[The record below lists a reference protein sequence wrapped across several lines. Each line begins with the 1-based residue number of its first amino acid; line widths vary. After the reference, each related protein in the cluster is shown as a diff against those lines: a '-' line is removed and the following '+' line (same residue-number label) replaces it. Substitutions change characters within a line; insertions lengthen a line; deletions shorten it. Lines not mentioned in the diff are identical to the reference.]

1 VSSVVVGQG
10 VGMGVI
16 RVHMALSLD
25 GYFEGPDHDL
35 SWHRVDAELHQ
46 HFNDV
51 LRPSRAFVS
60 GRVTYELMASYWPTA
75 DADHDAEPQEREFAG
90 IWRETPKVVYSRTL
104 ESAAWGTEVQREVDP
119 AAVRALAEEGD
130 LVVGGADLAATF
142 FRESLVDQV
151 WLYVMP
157 VVIGAGRRL
166 FASGQALDLKLL
178 GSQAFGNGVVEL
190 RYAVQR

>member
-1 VSSVVVGQG
+1 
-10 VGMGVI
+10 MGVI
-16 RVHMALSLD
+16 RVHMAVSLD
-25 GYFEGPDHDL
+25 GFFEGLDHDL
-35 SWHRVDAELHQ
+35 SWHRVDGEVHQ

-75 DADHDAEPQEREFAG
+75 DADPDAEPQEREFAA

-104 ESAAWGTEVQREVDP
+104 ESADWGAEVVREVDP

-130 LVVGGADLAATF
+130 LVVGGAELAASF
-142 FRESLVDQV
+142 FRAGLVDQV
-151 WLYVMP
+151 WIYVMP

-166 FASGQALDLKLL
+166 FAPGQAVDLELL
-178 GSQAFGNGVVEL
+178 GSRAFGNGVVEL

>member
-1 VSSVVVGQG
+1 MRQG
-10 VGMGVI
+10 GGMGVI
-16 RVHMALSLD
+16 RLHMAVSLD

-51 LRPSRAFVS
+51 LRPARAFVS

-75 DADHDAEPQEREFAG
+75 DTDPESGPQEREFAA

-104 ESAAWGTEVQREVDP
+104 ESAGWGTDILREVDP
-119 AAVRALAEEGD
+119 AAVRALAADGD

-142 FRESLVDQV
+142 FREGLLDQV
-151 WLYVMP
+151 WLYLMP
-157 VVIGAGRRL
+157 VVIGAGRPL
-166 FASGQALDLKLL
+166 FAPGQTLELSLL
-178 GSQAFGNGVVEL
+178 ESQRFSNGVVEL
-190 RYAVQR
+190 RYAVSR

>member
-1 VSSVVVGQG
+1 
-10 VGMGVI
+10 MGVI

-75 DADHDAEPQEREFAG
+75 DADDDAGPQEREFAG
-90 IWRETPKVVYSRTL
+90 IWRDTPKVVYSRTL
-104 ESAAWGTEVQREVDP
+104 ESAGWGTEVQREVDP
-119 AAVRALAEEGD
+119 AAVRSLAEEGD

-142 FRESLVDQV
+142 FREGLVDQV

-166 FASGQALDLKLL
+166 FAPGQAVDLELL
-178 GSQAFGNGVVEL
+178 GSRAFGNGVIEL